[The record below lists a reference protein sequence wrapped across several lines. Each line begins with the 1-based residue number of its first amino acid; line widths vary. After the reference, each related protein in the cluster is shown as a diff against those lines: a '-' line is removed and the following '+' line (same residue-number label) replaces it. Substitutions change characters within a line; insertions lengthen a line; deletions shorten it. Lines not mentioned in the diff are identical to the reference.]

1 MYPPAAAALLR
12 RRPMIGELLILDA
25 ESQEAADAFLAG
37 APYAKAGLFEK
48 TELLRWDW
56 DLGVPRKP

>member
-1 MYPPAAAALLR
+1 
-12 RRPMIGELLILDA
+12 MIGELLILDA